1 MSQSDLLTDT
11 ITLYYNTHMKKDL
24 KAEQAQKE
32 QAEKAALI
40 ELETQLT
47 EKFGAKY
54 QELKKQYAP
63 RKLNVIKV
71 EDKIALLRPVGAAE
85 VSTFSMMTVNPE
97 MGLDKA
103 SEYLLNELWLEGD
116 DVIINDEEYFIS
128 AMLQLQNVVE
138 LKKSSFY
145 KV

>member
-1 MSQSDLLTDT
+1 
-11 ITLYYNTHMKKDL
+11 MKKDS

-32 QAEKAALI
+32 QALEMQRIASI
-40 ELETQLT
+40 QELENQLAD
-47 EKFGAKY
+47 KFGAKY

-71 EDKIALLRPVGAAE
+71 EDKVALLRPVGAAE

>member
-1 MSQSDLLTDT
+1 
-11 ITLYYNTHMKKDL
+11 MKKDV
-24 KAEQAQKE
+24 KAEL
-32 QAEKAALI
+32 AEKQKAEKQAI
-40 ELETQLT
+40 QELEKQLN
-47 EKFGAKY
+47 EKFGNKY
-54 QELKKQYAP
+54 QEWKNQFSP
-63 RKLNVIKV
+63 RKLNLIKV
-71 EDKIALLRPVGAAE
+71 EDKIALLRPIGAAE

-103 SEYLLNELWLEGD
+103 SEFLLNELWLDGD
-116 DVIINDEEYFIS
+116 NEIINDEEYFIS

>member
-1 MSQSDLLTDT
+1 
-11 ITLYYNTHMKKDL
+11 MKKDL

-32 QAEKAALI
+32 QAEKAALL
-40 ELETQLT
+40 ELENQLT

-54 QELKKQYAP
+54 QDLKKQYAP

-103 SEYLLNELWLEGD
+103 SEYLISELWLDGD
-116 DVIINDEEYFIS
+116 MEIVNDEEYFTCS
-128 AMLQLQNVVE
+128 
-138 LKKSSFY
+138 
-145 KV
+145 

>member
-1 MSQSDLLTDT
+1 
-11 ITLYYNTHMKKDL
+11 MKKDV
-24 KAEQAQKE
+24 KAELAEKE
-32 QAEKAALI
+32 QAEKKAI
-40 ELETQLT
+40 QELESQLN
-47 EKFGAKY
+47 EKFGKKY
-54 QELKKQYAP
+54 QEWKNQYSP

-71 EDKIALLRPVGAAE
+71 EDKIALLRPIGAAE

-103 SEYLLNELWLEGD
+103 SEFLLNELWLDGD
-116 DVIINDEEYFIS
+116 NEIINDEEYFIS

>member
-1 MSQSDLLTDT
+1 
-11 ITLYYNTHMKKDL
+11 MKKDL
-24 KAEQAQKE
+24 KAEKAQKE
-32 QAEKAALI
+32 LEAQRIASLQ
-40 ELETQLT
+40 ELENQLT

-54 QELKKQYAP
+54 QDLKKQYAP

-71 EDKIALLRPVGAAE
+71 EDKIALLRPIGAAE

-103 SEYLLNELWLEGD
+103 SEYLINELWLDGD
-116 DVIINDEEYFIS
+116 MEIVNDEEYFIS

>member
-1 MSQSDLLTDT
+1 
-11 ITLYYNTHMKKDL
+11 MKKDS

-32 QAEKAALI
+32 QAEKAVLQ
-40 ELETQLT
+40 ELETQLS

-54 QELKKQYAP
+54 QELKKLYAP

>member
-1 MSQSDLLTDT
+1 
-11 ITLYYNTHMKKDL
+11 MKRDS

-32 QAEKAALI
+32 QAEKAAI
-40 ELETQLT
+40 LEVENQLT

-103 SEYLLNELWLEGD
+103 SEYLLNELWLDGD

>member
-1 MSQSDLLTDT
+1 
-11 ITLYYNTHMKKDL
+11 MKQDL
-24 KAEQAQKE
+24 KAEQAQKD

-40 ELETQLT
+40 ELENQLF

-54 QELKKQYAP
+54 HELKKQYAP

-103 SEYLLNELWLEGD
+103 SEYLLNELWLDGD
-116 DVIINDEEYFIS
+116 MDILNDEEYFIS

-138 LKKSSFY
+138 LKKSAFY

>member
-1 MSQSDLLTDT
+1 
-11 ITLYYNTHMKKDL
+11 MKQVL

-32 QAEKAALI
+32 QAEKAALL
-40 ELETQLT
+40 ELENQLT

>member
-1 MSQSDLLTDT
+1 
-11 ITLYYNTHMKKDL
+11 MKKNL

-32 QAEKAALI
+32 QVLEAQRNASLQ
-40 ELETQLT
+40 ELENQLT

-71 EDKIALLRPVGAAE
+71 EDKVALLRPIGAAE

-103 SEYLLNELWLEGD
+103 SEYLINELWLDGD
-116 DVIINDEEYFIS
+116 MEIVNDEEYFIS

-138 LKKSSFY
+138 LKKSAFY